1 MTTENANT
9 MEEHSIDRKTKTSSG
24 RLRTFVFWGVLAA
37 LVIAAIVWFLFPPY
51 ADYTPK
57 AKVAEVLL
65 GTSVARE
72 QVNEFYKKH
81 NRLPRNAAE
90 ANISLESAGKIRAM
104 TYDGEKGELRAVI
117 QDIPEVN
124 GKTLILSADIGSG
137 QWSGAVL
144 ATRYPRTFFQASA
157 DAGSPCAPLL
167 PLLC

>member
-9 MEEHSIDRKTKTSSG
+9 MEEHSIDRKTKRSSG
-24 RLRTFVFWGVLAA
+24 RLRPFVFWGVLAA

-72 QVNEFYKKH
+72 QVSEFYKKH

-117 QDIPEVN
+117 QNIPEVN

-137 QWSGAVL
+137 HLEWRCFSDEIPKDFL
-144 ATRYPRTFFQASA
+144 AGICRRR
-157 DAGSPCAPLL
+157 
-167 PLLC
+167 